1 MFQKKLPPPAKNQGN
16 LNLNSGMN
24 SGGKRL
30 QFSAVVKRFV
40 LTRRVTLCPP
50 AGSSQAELCRSFLT
64 LHESCR
70 EHGATP
76 SQYMSFLHVYTEIYS
91 RKKSQLTTRQQHLQV
106 AEMHD
111 ARRRAHNP
119 TGGRGG
125 FVYFPRKK
133 KKSIFEKLRRLCLF
147 RGAVF
152 SCRRECP
159 S

>member
-1 MFQKKLPPPAKNQGN
+1 MFQKKIPHPAKNQGN

-111 ARRRAHNP
+111 A
-119 TGGRGG
+119 
-125 FVYFPRKK
+125 YFPEK

-147 RGAVF
+147 CGAVF

>member
-1 MFQKKLPPPAKNQGN
+1 MCILQSNTSISHDSVITKQTEFIEIFQKKLPPPAKNQGN

-119 TGGRGG
+119 TVGVL
-125 FVYFPRKK
+125 FISQKK
-133 KKSIFEKLRRLCLF
+133 KTF
-147 RGAVF
+147 
-152 SCRRECP
+152 
-159 S
+159 